1 MINKVIIVGN
11 LGKDPEVRHFEGNS
25 SVASFSVATSE
36 TYTDKNGERQKQTE
50 WHNVVLWN
58 GLAGV
63 AEKYLKKG
71 NLVYIE
77 GKVTTRKWQDKEGN
91 DRDTTEIVGRTMK
104 MLGGRE
110 SGGSYNSNMPTASD
124 APANTQIAKEPVVA
138 TKAAPPVNT
147 ATSNTAAPAEKIAD
161 APDDDLPF

>member
-11 LGKDPEVRHFEGNS
+11 LGRDPEVRHFEGNS

-36 TYTDKNGERQKQTE
+36 TYTDKNGEKQKLTE
-50 WHNVVLWN
+50 WHNVVLWG

-77 GKVTTRKWQDKEGN
+77 GKLTTRKWQDKDGN
-91 DRDTTEIVGRTMK
+91 DRYTTEIVGRTMK

-110 SGGSYNSNMPTASD
+110 GGSSYSSNMPTAAD
-124 APANTQIAKEPVVA
+124 APPKVAKEPVV
-138 TKAAPPVNT
+138 TTNTNQAASST
-147 ATSNTAAPAEKIAD
+147 AENVPD
-161 APDDDLPF
+161 AIDDDLPF

>member
-1 MINKVIIVGN
+1 MINKVILVGN

-36 TYTDKNGERQKQTE
+36 SYLDKTTQERKTQTE
-50 WHNVVLWN
+50 WHNVVMWN

-71 NLVYIE
+71 SQVYIE
-77 GKVTTRKWQDKEGN
+77 GKLTTRKWQDKEGN
-91 DRDTTEIVGRTMK
+91 DRYTTEIVARTMK
-104 MLGGRE
+104 MLGSRD
-110 SGGSYNSNMPTASD
+110 GGSNYKMPSAAD
-124 APANTQIAKEPVVA
+124 APAQVAKEPAAQTPA
-138 TKAAPPVNT
+138 TNT
-147 ATSNTAAPAEKIAD
+147 PTPAAPAEKIAD